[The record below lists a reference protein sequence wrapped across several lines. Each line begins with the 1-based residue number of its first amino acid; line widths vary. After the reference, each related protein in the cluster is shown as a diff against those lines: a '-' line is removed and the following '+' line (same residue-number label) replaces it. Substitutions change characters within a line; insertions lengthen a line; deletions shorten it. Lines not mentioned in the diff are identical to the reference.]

1 MDFSKITAAVIGL
14 GLMGGSF
21 AMRLKELG
29 AEVRQVIFHKG
40 ECRFGRCAE
49 YNNVRVFQVTDIDG
63 IHYALP
69 KGGLCRR

>member
-29 AEVRQVIFHKG
+29 SASIGHYRRQ
-40 ECRFGRCAE
+40 RPPFGRA
-49 YNNVRVFQVTDIDG
+49 
-63 IHYALP
+63 
-69 KGGLCRR
+69 

>member
-29 AEVRQVIFHKG
+29 AAVNRHQSDI
-40 ECRFGRCAE
+40 
-49 YNNVRVFQVTDIDG
+49 IDG
-63 IHYALP
+63 RGRPSAGHSGFHRYQ
-69 KGGLCRR
+69 

>member
-1 MDFSKITAAVIGL
+1 MPDIIGNV
-14 GLMGGSF
+14 SF
-21 AMRLKELG
+21 YAGDIGHDRVG

-40 ECRFGRCAE
+40 ECHFGRCAE

>member
-29 AEVRQVIFHKG
+29 SNRYQSDI
-40 ECRFGRCAE
+40 
-49 YNNVRVFQVTDIDG
+49 IDG
-63 IHYALP
+63 RGRPSAGHSGFHRYQ
-69 KGGLCRR
+69 